1 MHLGRRREGTPNAA
15 DAVRRR
21 KRAQRIYTSAL
32 AALSTCSIAYAIEM
46 NAQADKGDA
55 AAARATQLSKYSSV
69 LDRHIAVTEKQ
80 YRDLMRQYDGI
91 IASARTQQARMLA
104 DLAKARDDVQKARN
118 VKLAPIQYAVQR
130 VAGGGS
136 VSAASGGA
144 WSGTS

>member
-1 MHLGRRREGTPNAA
+1 MHLGRRRARTPNAA
-15 DAVRRR
+15 DAVKRR

-32 AALSTCSIAYAIEM
+32 AAVSTCSIAYAIDM

-55 AAARATQLSKYSSV
+55 AAARAAQLSKYSSV
-69 LDRHIAVTEKQ
+69 LDRHIAATEKQ
-80 YRDLMRQYDGI
+80 YRDLMHQYDGI
-91 IASARTQQARMLA
+91 IASAKTQQTRMLA

-130 VAGGGS
+130 VSGGGS

-144 WSGTS
+144 SSGTS